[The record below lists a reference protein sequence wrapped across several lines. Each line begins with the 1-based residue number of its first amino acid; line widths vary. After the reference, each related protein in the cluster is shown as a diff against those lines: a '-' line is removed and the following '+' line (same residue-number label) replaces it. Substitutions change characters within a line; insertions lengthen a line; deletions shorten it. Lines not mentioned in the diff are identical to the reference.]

1 MFFFFSSLLSDCHA
15 GIDSKGECVFTK
27 KCTCRA
33 KFTSVRNTARALR
46 WSYTASHGSKN
57 KIYRIPY
64 SNQPNQKK
72 KTVRDCLGHSEKDTD
87 YPESLIHVFGRVR
100 HERPY
105 FGSAEK
111 KNAQSLNRNSR
122 VRHEVIWAEPQLEMD
137 YTSKTWLH
145 LCGVWSLNMEQQ
157 FVTILMGLSARAC
170 IYEVSLEML
179 SI

>member
-1 MFFFFSSLLSDCHA
+1 MQGKVYFSPKHCSRSAVVLYGIARVEKQDLSY
-15 GIDSKGECVFTK
+15 SVQQPTEPK
-27 KCTCRA
+27 K
-33 KFTSVRNTARALR
+33 
-46 WSYTASHGSKN
+46 
-57 KIYRIPY
+57 I
-64 SNQPNQKK
+64 
-72 KTVRDCLGHSEKDTD
+72 VRDCLGHSEKDTD

-179 SI
+179 SIWLNLVFCSELTNHLPN